1 MRAAAEHVAAEASGA
16 VGLGVVAMPAADIR
30 LFTCHLVKESACS

>member
-1 MRAAAEHVAAEASGA
+1 MVRAAAEHSAAEASGA
-16 VGLGVVAMPAADIR
+16 VGLGVVAMPAKIR